1 MSTPRAR
8 IKSGKASL
16 IGGIVVGIAT
26 FVLWMAIAHDAG
38 ADTPGWTVAG
48 LLVSAAIGTW
58 IRLADL

>member
-1 MSTPRAR
+1 MSVPRAR

-26 FVLWMAIAHDAG
+26 FCLWVVIARDVG
-38 ADTPGWTVAG
+38 ADTPAWIAAGAVVAIAVG
-48 LLVSAAIGTW
+48 GW

>member
-1 MSTPRAR
+1 MSMPRAR

-26 FVLWMAIAHDAG
+26 FILWMAIAG
-38 ADTPGWTVAG
+38 TGSPLSTVTG
-48 LLVSAAIGTW
+48 TVVAIAVGSW